1 MIQGLLEKM
10 GGDVLTTK
18 GFQSLSGLKLKVF
31 SNDELNLIHEATLRV
46 LWRTGL
52 QVESEEAVD
61 IYHDAGCE
69 VVRTSS
75 GGRVKIPP
83 YLVND
88 AIASVPGSFV
98 FYGRDPAKDFKLEP
112 GRVGFSFFGENV
124 NIIDLNTRQL
134 RRCTKKDLGEATR
147 LGDSVGPVVPF
158 IHKCMGSL
166 DQMPATQA
174 LHNYH
179 AMVANSDKHIV
190 QGFINGRNAAKII
203 EMGAACSGSMENF
216 KKRPIVTNMVCPTS
230 PLVYSKD
237 VCDMILECAGA
248 GVGFIGTTMPLS
260 GVTAPTT
267 TAGSL
272 LIVNAELLG
281 ILVLAQ
287 IIRKGLPYMFANYG
301 TIVDLKI
308 GTACLGAPEAGLLAA
323 SITKMARYYG
333 IPMWCGVG
341 VSDSKI
347 PDSQAAYENCINAVM
362 AALGGANVVDCIGG
376 FEAGLTFDY
385 AKAVMDIENAGM
397 IIKLLEG
404 VEISEEALALDTI
417 EAVGPGGDYLSS
429 EHTLRHMRSMS
440 STKLFDRNSRDLWA
454 RTADNRNIS
463 ELAYEKA
470 AAIIAGHQP
479 AQLQPALAEEL
490 ETIINDYEGHLRS
503 EKP

>member
-1 MIQGLLEKM
+1 MSNS
-10 GGDVLTTK
+10 
-18 GFQSLSGLKLKVF
+18 GFQSLNGLKLKVF
-31 SNDELNLIHEATLRV
+31 SDDELNIIHEATLRV
-46 LWRTGL
+46 LWRTGI
-52 QVESEEAVD
+52 QVESEEAVG

-69 VVRTSS
+69 VTRTGS

-88 AIASVPGSFV
+88 AIAAVPGSFV
-98 FYGRDPAKDFKLEP
+98 FYGRDPDKDFRLEP

-124 NIIDLNTRQL
+124 NIIDLKTRRR
-134 RRCTKKDLGEATR
+134 RRCTKQDLGEATR
-147 LGDSVGPVVPF
+147 LADSVGSVVPF

-179 AMVANSDKHIV
+179 AMVTNSDKHIV
-190 QGFINGRNAAKII
+190 QGFINGRNAVKII
-203 EMGAACSGSMENF
+203 EMGAACAGSMENF
-216 KKRPIVTNMVCPTS
+216 KKRPLVTNMVCPTS

-237 VCDMILECAGA
+237 VCDMVLECAGA

-287 IIRKGLPYMFANYG
+287 IVRKGLPYMFANYG

-323 SITKMARYYG
+323 AISKMAGFYG
-333 IPMWCGVG
+333 LPMWCGVG
-341 VSDSKI
+341 ISDSKL
-347 PDSQAAYENCINAVM
+347 PDAQAAYENCINAMM

-376 FEAGLTFDY
+376 LEAGLTFDY
-385 AKAVMDIENAGM
+385 AKAVMDIENAAM
-397 IIKLLEG
+397 IMKLLEG
-404 VEISEEALALDTI
+404 VEISEESLALSTI
-417 EAVGPGGDYLSS
+417 EAVGPKGDYLSS

-440 STKLFDRNSRDLWA
+440 SPQLFDRNSRDLWA
-454 RTADNRNIS
+454 RTSDSRNIT

-470 AAIIAGHQP
+470 AAIIACHQP
-479 AQLQPALAEEL
+479 AQLHPTLAEEL
-490 ETIINDYEGHLRS
+490 EAIINDYEAQLRA
-503 EKP
+503 EKA